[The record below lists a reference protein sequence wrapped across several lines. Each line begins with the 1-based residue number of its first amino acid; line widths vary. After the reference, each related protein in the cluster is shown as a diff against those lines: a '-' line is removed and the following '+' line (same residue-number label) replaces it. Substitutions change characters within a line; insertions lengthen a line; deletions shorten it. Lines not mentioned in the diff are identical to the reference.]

1 MVSVAKPWLICDY
14 RDLIIV
20 VSNHVFLC
28 SKTMVNF
35 RKGHLHKLLQV
46 FKMTTNYR
54 QVSLMKVGAKNLQES
69 GFRGFKYSRLRIN
82 TV

>member
-1 MVSVAKPWLICDY
+1 
-14 RDLIIV
+14 
-20 VSNHVFLC
+20 
-28 SKTMVNF
+28 MVNF